1 MRTSETPV
9 GPRKS
14 RRNLRAVGGKLGAV
28 AGCILGSFPEETSVT
43 YSIITPYAA
52 AFSEPLS
59 RLDSLIADATAE
71 LAVADAAVDAASAA
85 IEAIEP
91 HFHAHGYTAGEDC
104 VYAGVGPELFLPL
117 AGLLAQPW
125 RAALDAI
132 VTIQREQ
139 GFDYLLK
146 AFPTAIADIGDTLI
160 DDGAELLDARS
171 DRVEQNLP
179 ELFER
184 KPIVALGLIWRLFG
198 FHCRYRDS
206 WVGLFAYHSDLSALI
221 ESTVV
226 VAENTLLGDAL
237 AAAVTACRPLLA
249 EVGKEELR
257 RRAALRDAE
266 RQASWAEVP
275 EAYRKGGSW
284 RGWAP
289 TKGQRHLMQ
298 RIEAARGLPVAA
310 TGRRGDASE
319 WITDVGGNPRFNQ
332 ANEEQA

>member
-1 MRTSETPV
+1 M
-9 GPRKS
+9 
-14 RRNLRAVGGKLGAV
+14 
-28 AGCILGSFPEETSVT
+28 T
-43 YSIITPYAA
+43 YSIVPPYAVP
-52 AFSEPLS
+52 FNEPLS
-59 RLDSLIADATAE
+59 RLDRLIADARAE
-71 LAVADAAVDAASAA
+71 LAVADAGVVAASDA
-85 IEAIEP
+85 IEEIEP

-104 VYAGVGPELFLPL
+104 AYAGVGLEHFLPL

-125 RAALDAI
+125 RAALDA
-132 VTIQREQ
+132 VVVAQREQ
-139 GFDYLLK
+139 DLDYLLK
-146 AFPTAIADIGDTLI
+146 AFPAAIADIGDTLI
-160 DDGAELLDARS
+160 NDGAQLLDARS

-206 WVGLFAYHSDLSALI
+206 WVGIFAYRADLSAFI

-226 VAENTLLGDAL
+226 VAENTMLGDAL
-237 AAAVTACRPLLA
+237 AATVAACGPLLA

-257 RRAALRDAE
+257 RRAAMRDAE

-275 EAYRKGGSW
+275 EAYRKSGSW

-298 RIEAARGLPVAA
+298 RIEAARGLPIAA
-310 TGRRGDASE
+310 IGRRGDASD
-319 WITDVGGNPRFNQ
+319 WITGAGGNPRFNQ